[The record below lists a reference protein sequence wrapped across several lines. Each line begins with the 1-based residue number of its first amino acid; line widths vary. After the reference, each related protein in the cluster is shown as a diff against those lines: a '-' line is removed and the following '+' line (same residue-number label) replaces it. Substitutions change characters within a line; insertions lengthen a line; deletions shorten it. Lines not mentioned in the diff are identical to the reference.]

1 MELKVYPLMT
11 FAERDA
17 LIESEEFNRPFVEY
31 TNQVLKMC
39 TENLNEQDLNEFNAW
54 YSGKINPDFWGR
66 RSDGAFNAI
75 MTAIS
80 YGLG

>member
-1 MELKVYPLMT
+1 MELKVYPPMT
-11 FAERDA
+11 FAESDA
-17 LIESEEFNRPFVEY
+17 LINSEEFNRPFVEY

-39 TENLNEQDLNEFNAW
+39 TENLNEQDLKEFNEW
-54 YSGKINPDFWGR
+54 YSGKPNPDFWGR
-66 RSDGAFNAI
+66 RSDGAYNAI

>member
-1 MELKVYPLMT
+1 MELKIYPPMT
-11 FAERDA
+11 LEERDT
-17 LIESEEFNRPFVEY
+17 LIESEEFNRPFIEY

-39 TENLNEQDLNEFNAW
+39 TENLSQQDLDEFNEW
-54 YSGKINPDFWGR
+54 YSGKPNPDFWGR
-66 RSDGAFNAI
+66 RSDGAYNAI